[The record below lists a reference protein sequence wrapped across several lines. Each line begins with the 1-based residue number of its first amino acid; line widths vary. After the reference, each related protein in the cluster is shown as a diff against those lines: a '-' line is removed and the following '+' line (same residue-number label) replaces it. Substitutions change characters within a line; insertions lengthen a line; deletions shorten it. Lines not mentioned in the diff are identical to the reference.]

1 MSYLDGKK
9 IIQGTIFTGLCTG
22 LCTGIGY
29 FLKYRFKVSKADQF
43 LVRTGLGIK
52 DMLISK
58 KGIQYPFQ
66 KYEFIDMKPL
76 TYEFDLHNMSSEK
89 VEFKLPV
96 VFTVAPINPNDD
108 INSFKNYARRMSS
121 LSQDEIS
128 EVISG
133 MVEGEARGLTAKMTI
148 EQMFSEKDT
157 FKEVVVDKI
166 DADLRQFGLRVHNAN
181 IKEMSDF
188 DQNNRYFEY
197 RKKRAIETANYE
209 AQVEVSKAKRDGEIG
224 VAKNEGET
232 RIATAEIERDA
243 TIKENERE
251 MVIANSNAELKR
263 VEAEAYRVSEVARI
277 EAEQSALIR
286 KHELEKDVALKK
298 KEEQLENKRANIM
311 TLAIVE
317 SEAIERK
324 ADAELYAKNKEAEG
338 VYALYKAKADGLNEI
353 RKAANSERL
362 AEFYYGVDS
371 GLYKD
376 LAVESSKA
384 VQGMEP
390 KVHLW
395 KTGSDAF
402 DKNTLLPITKMMQN
416 FAPGLDGINETIKLP
431 EWMPKANIVDEK
443 K

>member
-1 MSYLDGKK
+1 MFNDE
-9 IIQGTIFTGLCTG
+9 INVTILTGVCA
-22 LCTGIGY
+22 GIGA

-96 VFTVAPINPNDD
+96 VFTVAPINPEDD
-108 INSFKNYARRMSS
+108 IESFKNYARRMTS
-121 LSQDEIS
+121 LSHAEIS
-128 EVISG
+128 QVISG

-148 EQMFSEKDT
+148 EEMFSGKDT

-181 IKEMSDF
+181 IKEMSDY
-188 DQNNRYFEY
+188 DSNNRYFEY

-251 MVIANSNAELKR
+251 MVIANSNAELKK
-263 VEAEAYRVSEVARI
+263 VEAEAYRIAEIAKI
-277 EAEQSALIR
+277 EAEQYASIR
-286 KHELEKDVALKK
+286 RHELEKEVALKK
-298 KEEQLENKRANIM
+298 TEEQLENKRAEIM
-311 TLAIVE
+311 TIAIVE

-353 RKAANSERL
+353 RKAAGSERL

-371 GLYKD
+371 GLYGE
-376 LAVESSKA
+376 LASHASEA
-384 VQGMEP
+384 VQGMKP

-395 KTGSDAF
+395 KTGNDAF
-402 DKNTLLPITKMMQN
+402 DTNTLLPITKMMQN
-416 FAPGLDGINETIKLP
+416 FAPGLDGISEHVKLP
-431 EWMPKANIVDEK
+431 KWMPEANIIDEK

>member
-22 LCTGIGY
+22 IGL

-108 INSFKNYARRMSS
+108 IESFKNYARRMTS
-121 LSQDEIS
+121 LSHLEIS

-148 EQMFSEKDT
+148 EEMFSGKDT

-251 MVIANSNAELKR
+251 MIIAKSNAELKS

-277 EAEQSALIR
+277 EAEQSAMIR

-338 VYALYKAKADGLNEI
+338 IYALYKAKADGLNEI

-362 AEFYYGVDS
+362 TEFYYGVDS

-376 LAVESSKA
+376 IAVESSKA

-402 DKNTLLPITKMMQN
+402 DTNTLLPITKMMQN

-431 EWMPKANIVDEK
+431 KWMPKANIVDEK
-443 K
+443 NK